1 MPSPPASGS
10 SGMPAIDG
18 AMNKAIEAHRAG
30 RTSVAEIGY
39 TSILDF
45 DPDHSTALHLRG
57 FVRLQQGRPGDGLD
71 DLRKAVVRNPSNAQA
86 WAHLAACQ
94 LALGIQALEPAARR
108 ALALTPGMADA
119 WSALAQA
126 AVDTGATSATVLARR
141 ALVAFPNAAAAW
153 HRLGLARLRAGVPP
167 SPRWF
172 RNALLIEPAD
182 GVIWADLSQCLR
194 RLRQAADTERAAR
207 FGYVA
212 SPMSAGLC
220 PPILPLES
228 MTCSPRIVASATSLP
243 LCPPMFSDP
252 SEDRSPMIRP
262 D

>member
-108 ALALTPGMADA
+108 APLRPRRVCHLLTRYFCLLD
-119 WSALAQA
+119 
-126 AVDTGATSATVLARR
+126 
-141 ALVAFPNAAAAW
+141 
-153 HRLGLARLRAGVPP
+153 RLRPFRKRTVFRQGSDLVRIVRRHRTAVCRR
-167 SPRWF
+167 PRGWSGGAHA
-172 RNALLIEPAD
+172 RMKSAPCQWTRRHAPTRRDAHNAHPRHS
-182 GVIWADLSQCLR
+182 GR
-194 RLRQAADTERAAR
+194 RLHHWLWCCGHAHSRRPA
-207 FGYVA
+207 
-212 SPMSAGLC
+212 
-220 PPILPLES
+220 PP
-228 MTCSPRIVASATSLP
+228 R
-243 LCPPMFSDP
+243 
-252 SEDRSPMIRP
+252 
-262 D
+262 